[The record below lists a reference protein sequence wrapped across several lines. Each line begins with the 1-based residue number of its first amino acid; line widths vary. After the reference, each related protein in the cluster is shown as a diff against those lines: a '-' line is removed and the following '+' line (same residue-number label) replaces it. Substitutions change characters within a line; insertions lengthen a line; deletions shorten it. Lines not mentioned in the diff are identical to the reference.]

1 MLSKLIRLSLCTSFL
16 FIQACSDGGSNT
28 PPTLTISAEISVA
41 ENTTAV
47 GTAVADDADS
57 SDTLVLSISGG
68 TDSALF
74 SMDGAG
80 VITFNTAPDF
90 ETPGDS
96 DALNT
101 YEMTVQVSD
110 GTEEVTQ
117 DVVVTVTDVI
127 ENIAP
132 TLTLDAA
139 ISVEENSTAVGTA
152 TASDSDAEDTLTFS
166 IAGGADAAMFSI
178 GASTGVISFNTA
190 PDYEA
195 TGSAVGTND
204 YAMTVQVSDGTVQVT
219 KDVVV
224 TVTDIDEPP
233 AVGNVIDGPLQHAKV
248 FADYNGNNIHDAN
261 EPHAMT
267 DVNGGYSL
275 SQNLPVPANYTIIV
289 EMTADTIDAISGE
302 SYADSPVVLKAASGS
317 TVVTPLTTILE
328 VAKSADPTYTAEK
341 LATAMGLPTGVDVSS
356 YNPFATGADQT
367 TAHEVETVFQQVMT
381 AQLVV
386 AEAMKGLADVAGAT
400 DVTAKDASEAAMS
413 AIAGMVLASVVEVN
427 LADSTQVGELK
438 EQAKTKAA
446 DLGITVDAAVADAML
461 TSASNAVV
469 TVSAALSNLTPDT
482 FGTSA
487 ASSVSR
493 LKHDAAGEVKA
504 ASVAVAAADLSAPGA
519 DILAIVTAQLDT
531 SLTLDEGAGVDAA
544 VTANVKAVDGYLG
557 IRNLDFELGGA
568 GWETSYGP
576 DTNPGNTFPT
586 TGGNPGGYWDM
597 DAANNETWWS
607 VLVTAGGN
615 PTPLE
620 DSGLEAG
627 KIYKVMQD
635 SKIFSTKDGFEAK
648 VGGMKVEFFK
658 ANADGTGFDLASDT
672 GDMRPAVIDGGTA
685 WATYEFE
692 YEIPSDVTHIKFVP
706 LWGNDNHI
714 GVDNIVIGTDG
725 RLPPPKIVGSDADG
739 MIERF
744 NNGDTKIQNTDSWNV
759 QVGEWYGGGTAYIG
773 FFQLPDLGQTADPF
787 TNSELGVRLHEMGNP
802 SWGADLSVVRVSD
815 NTDILHE
822 TDYDLESTLIQS
834 SFISTAVRDAIDSE
848 EPDHNIYTSAAA
860 NVTLTAE
867 LNKAY
872 DGGAGVG
879 KYVVMRIA
887 KSGDLPT
894 SESFKIISR
903 NAGEAKWWPTIYYN
917 ADPMPGDDT
926 RTTLAS
932 VQADTTTGGTVSGV
946 PVAETAAVT
955 FQVDMS
961 AVTTHPDGVYIAG
974 GYFGQDGVAMSDNGS
989 DVWSVTVDLPQNAQY
1004 LYKFRNQPSFGTW
1017 DGFED
1022 ADSIAAG
1029 GCNMGQ
1035 YNDRF
1040 VDVAEADIVLPVV
1053 AYGSCSAPS
1062 TDGGDTSTP
1071 ADTTAPVITL
1081 IGDATVSVEQGSTYT
1096 DAGATADTGETVT
1109 IDASAVDTST
1119 IGSYTVTFNVSDEA
1133 MNAAEE
1139 KTRTVNVVA
1148 VPVGTVSI
1156 TKVIETNC
1164 TSPFIKVV
1172 ELYVGGT
1179 VDFSDPN
1186 TVSVGYM
1193 LNGAAFADRQ
1203 DYFDEIRALGKVTDR
1218 YVYLVRDLA
1227 MTQADFPSTTL
1238 TEGEN
1243 AVTVTAST
1251 NGDDGYQVVMNGVVV
1266 SQFGADGQDAD
1277 DSIGTSADWAH
1288 NDTYFERKPGSVDDG
1303 TFNIDH
1309 WNSQPEDYL
1318 DDFGVCARSTSDP
1331 KTETLETVITLGN
1344 YTGGSTDGGTDSGS
1358 DGGAV
1363 AEVFPYRVNMDFDD
1377 VSGPSTQ
1384 WVLEGD
1390 GSACSSF
1397 PTEGGN
1403 TGGYWSC
1410 NSDGDN
1416 GGASGWVL
1424 ISQSPAE
1431 LSTLGLSA
1439 GYIYN
1444 VTMDSKIFSTAAGQ
1458 SAGVVGLKVEIYNED
1473 VGLTYNDRLTDTGDM
1488 RVAVVGDGSAW
1499 SNYSFQYTIPASVS
1513 KDGVDRV
1520 PTHVKYVVLWNDHN
1534 HIGVDNIVIDA
1545 TGTEPAVLAVPTESA
1560 AAPTADASSVLSIF
1574 SDTYTSIDGANFNPN
1589 WNQATVQSTETLADG
1604 GNVLKY
1610 ESLNYQGMEF
1620 TAQDV
1625 SGYTHVHLDFWT
1637 PNATTLRFSLIESA
1651 GGEYPFEL
1659 TVTNEEWV
1667 SVDIPLSH
1675 YTTGNSS
1682 LDLTDV
1688 FQFKTDADPDGG
1700 SPTVYLDNIYFHGTV
1715 STEPTSAITV
1725 LPDVVYDAALPN
1737 RVKEGVTVK
1746 GYVDAG
1752 GLRWVRPPISGEA
1765 PGATYGTGGGSDTEN
1780 IGTLSFR
1787 KMRIKLAVALPARF
1801 ALDTT
1806 GQTYTHTG
1814 NWTATEDAHTY
1825 CASLNGRLATAAE
1838 VKANL
1843 VPHLAAGTWDATF
1856 GWPRHRFDHYW
1867 TGTGARAYA
1876 IELWPGWTQG
1886 STVADAVAAGYEGF
1900 EGNKRVYA
1908 ADAAQVTGGVLVEG
1922 EPSDYVRLATTNYAG
1937 ATDTET
1943 VVNDLDDVF
1952 APENWANY
1960 YPLCVAPLE

>member
-1 MLSKLIRLSLCTSFL
+1 MHQAAVTYIFSRVKSALWSGHIFVIISALAVLA
-16 FIQACSDGGSNT
+16 ACSGDSVLDNVPSEPGADGVAPRLIEVTIFNAQTLGSKASVGQRVRLEFEADESLMT
-28 PPTLTISAEISVA
+28 PSVTIGGVEATLATGNARNWIFDRTMGATDADVDAIPFSISFSDPSGEVGVPVN
-41 ENTTAV
+41 NTTDGSSVRYCADGCPIVSEVDPLV
-47 GTAVADDADS
+47 GYWKLAPEAAAMAIGPSEGSTEWWSNGEADVAGSRACMFDDLVYFGADGS
-57 SDTLVLSISGG
+57 FSQTLGDETFLEAFQGG
-68 TDSALF
+68 TENCGAPVYPHDGSSSATYTTEK
-74 SMDGAG
+74 SSSGATQTITLQG
-80 VITFNTAPDF
+80 VGAHLGLPRIANGIDLAAP
-90 ETPGDS
+90 S
-96 DALNT
+96 DAPASIT
-101 YEMTVQVSD
+101 YNVSLLAEDGSRMVVTIESGSGWWQFVYVKQPMSPIVGHWKLAPTAGAMAIGPVAGSTEWWSNGEADVSGARACIFDDVYTFGAD
-110 GTEEVTQ
+110 GTFTQ
-117 DVVVTVTDVI
+117 SVGHETFL
-127 ENIAP
+127 EP
-132 TLTLDAA
+132 WQGAA
-139 ISVEENSTAVGTA
+139 SEGCGTPISPH
-152 TASDSDAEDTLTFS
+152 D
-166 IAGGADAAMFSI
+166 
-178 GASTGVISFNTA
+178 
-190 PDYEA
+190 
-195 TGSAVGTND
+195 GSASATWSEV
-204 YAMTVQVSDGTVQVT
+204 
-219 KDVVV
+219 
-224 TVTDIDEPP
+224 
-233 AVGNVIDGPLQHAKV
+233 
-248 FADYNGNNIHDAN
+248 
-261 EPHAMT
+261 
-267 DVNGGYSL
+267 
-275 SQNLPVPANYTIIV
+275 
-289 EMTADTIDAISGE
+289 
-302 SYADSPVVLKAASGS
+302 AASGDTLG
-317 TVVTPLTTILE
+317 TVTIE
-328 VAKSADPTYTAEK
+328 GVGAH
-341 LATAMGLPTGVDVSS
+341 MGLARIANGLDLLAPVDAPASVTYDVALLSEDGNNLTLQIESGSGWWQFKFVKYQPSLLVGDWSLAPTAAALAIG
-356 YNPFATGADQT
+356 P
-367 TAHEVETVFQQVMT
+367 TAGSTEWWSNGE
-381 AQLVV
+381 
-386 AEAMKGLADVAGAT
+386 ADVAGARACMFD
-400 DVTAKDASEAAMS
+400 DVVTFGIDGTFS
-413 AIAGMVLASVVEVN
+413 
-427 LADSTQVGELK
+427 Q
-438 EQAKTKAA
+438 
-446 DLGITVDAAVADAML
+446 DLGDDTFLEAFQGGSENCGAAVAPHDGTALATWSEVRGSGDTSGTL
-461 TSASNAVV
+461 TISGVGAHLGLPRIAN
-469 TVSAALSNLTPDT
+469 
-482 FGTSA
+482 GI
-487 ASSVSR
+487 
-493 LKHDAAGEVKA
+493 
-504 ASVAVAAADLSAPGA
+504 DLSAPA
-519 DILAIVTAQLDT
+519 DAPNSITYDIALLSEDGKNLTVQIESGSGWWQYKYVKVGSTVPDVGGSTA
-531 SLTLDEGAGVDAA
+531 GP
-544 VTANVKAVDGYLG
+544 
-557 IRNLDFELGGA
+557 
-568 GWETSYGP
+568 GP
-576 DTNPGNTFPT
+576 DGDTDSSP
-586 TGGNPGGYWDM
+586 Y
-597 DAANNETWWS
+597 AAWS
-607 VLVTAGGN
+607 AFDG
-615 PTPLE
+615 
-620 DSGLEAG
+620 A
-627 KIYKVMQD
+627 
-635 SKIFSTKDGFEAK
+635 TKDGDTYAWPTGSQDWAGFENTNAALVPYNFQYGGTITFTGAVPSGGSDVP
-648 VGGMKVEFFK
+648 VGFTFERSKYPEHEPLFDSDNVTVSGEAEQTYTITIAARPADQTYSSILMKLKERDKSVIIK
-658 ANADGTGFDLASDT
+658 DVLIVASPDPSGGSDSGTGDA
-672 GDMRPAVIDGGTA
+672 
-685 WATYEFE
+685 
-692 YEIPSDVTHIKFVP
+692 
-706 LWGNDNHI
+706 
-714 GVDNIVIGTDG
+714 GTDG
-725 RLPPPKIVGSDADG
+725 DSSSDSDEENTSSSPYAAWSAFDGATKDGDTYAWPTGSQDWAGFENTNAALVPYNFQYGGTITFTGAVPSGGSDVPVG
-739 MIERF
+739 FTFERS
-744 NNGDTKIQNTDSWNV
+744 KYP
-759 QVGEWYGGGTAYIG
+759 E
-773 FFQLPDLGQTADPF
+773 
-787 TNSELGVRLHEMGNP
+787 HEP
-802 SWGADLSVVRVSD
+802 LFDSD
-815 NTDILHE
+815 N
-822 TDYDLESTLIQS
+822 
-834 SFISTAVRDAIDSE
+834 V
-848 EPDHNIYTSAAA
+848 
-860 NVTLTAE
+860 
-867 LNKAY
+867 
-872 DGGAGVG
+872 
-879 KYVVMRIA
+879 
-887 KSGDLPT
+887 
-894 SESFKIISR
+894 
-903 NAGEAKWWPTIYYN
+903 
-917 ADPMPGDDT
+917 
-926 RTTLAS
+926 
-932 VQADTTTGGTVSGV
+932 TVSGE
-946 PVAETAAVT
+946 AEQTYT
-955 FQVDMS
+955 I
-961 AVTTHPDGVYIAG
+961 T
-974 GYFGQDGVAMSDNGS
+974 
-989 DVWSVTVDLPQNAQY
+989 
-1004 LYKFRNQPSFGTW
+1004 
-1017 DGFED
+1017 
-1022 ADSIAAG
+1022 IAARPADQTYSSIL
-1029 GCNMGQ
+1029 MKLKER
-1035 YNDRF
+1035 DKS
-1040 VDVAEADIVLPVV
+1040 VIIKDVLIVASP
-1053 AYGSCSAPS
+1053 APS
-1062 TDGGDTSTP
+1062 
-1071 ADTTAPVITL
+1071 DTTAPVITL

-1119 IGSYTVTFNVSDEA
+1119 IGSYTVTFNVSDED

-1186 TVSVGYM
+1186 IVSVGYM

-1218 YVYLVRDLA
+1218 HVYLVRDLA

-1318 DDFGVCARSTSDP
+1318 DDYGVCARSTSDP

-1344 YTGGSTDGGTDSGS
+1344 YTGSSTDGGTDSGS

-1384 WVLEGD
+1384 WALEGD

-1620 TAQDV
+1620 AAQDV

-1637 PNATTLRFSLIESA
+1637 PNATTLRFSLIESV
-1651 GGEYPFEL
+1651 GGEHPFEL

-1725 LPDVVYDAALPN
+1725 LPDVVYDAATPN

-1765 PGATYGTGGGSDTEN
+1765 PGATYGTGGGSDDVN

-1806 GQTYTHTG
+1806 GQTFTHTG

-1908 ADAAQVTGGVLVEG
+1908 ADAAQVTAGVLAEG

-1937 ATDTET
+1937 ATNTET
-1943 VVNDLDDVF
+1943 VVNDVDDVF

>member
-1 MLSKLIRLSLCTSFL
+1 MHQAAVTYIFSRVKSALWSGHIFVIISALAVLA
-16 FIQACSDGGSNT
+16 ACSGDSVLDNVPSEPGADGVAPRLIEVTIFNAQTLGSKASVGQRVRLEFEADESLMT
-28 PPTLTISAEISVA
+28 PSVTIGGVEATLATGNARNWIFDRTMGATDADVDAIPFSISFSDPSGEIGVPVD
-41 ENTTAV
+41 NTTDGSSVRYCADGCPIVSEVDPLIGYWKLAPEAAAMAIGPSQGSTEWWSNGEADVV
-47 GTAVADDADS
+47 GARACMFDDLVYFGADGS
-57 SDTLVLSISGG
+57 FSQTLGDETFLEAFQGG
-68 TDSALF
+68 TENCGAPVYPHDGSSSA
-74 SMDGAG
+74 
-80 VITFNTAPDF
+80 
-90 ETPGDS
+90 
-96 DALNT
+96 
-101 YEMTVQVSD
+101 
-110 GTEEVTQ
+110 
-117 DVVVTVTDVI
+117 
-127 ENIAP
+127 
-132 TLTLDAA
+132 
-139 ISVEENSTAVGTA
+139 
-152 TASDSDAEDTLTFS
+152 
-166 IAGGADAAMFSI
+166 
-178 GASTGVISFNTA
+178 
-190 PDYEA
+190 
-195 TGSAVGTND
+195 
-204 YAMTVQVSDGTVQVT
+204 
-219 KDVVV
+219 
-224 TVTDIDEPP
+224 
-233 AVGNVIDGPLQHAKV
+233 
-248 FADYNGNNIHDAN
+248 
-261 EPHAMT
+261 
-267 DVNGGYSL
+267 
-275 SQNLPVPANYTIIV
+275 
-289 EMTADTIDAISGE
+289 
-302 SYADSPVVLKAASGS
+302 
-317 TVVTPLTTILE
+317 
-328 VAKSADPTYTAEK
+328 TYTAEK
-341 LATAMGLPTGVDVSS
+341 SSSGATQTITLQGVGAHLGLPRIANGIDLAAPSDAPASITYNVSLLAEDGSRMVVTIESGSGWWQFVYVKQPMSPIVGHWKLAPTAGAMAIGPVAGSTEWWSNGEADVSGARACIFDDVYTFGADGTFTQSVGHETFLEPWQGAASEGCGTPIAPHNGSASSTWSEVAASGDTPGTVTIEGMGAHMGLARIANGIDLLAPVDAPASVTYDVALLSEDGNNLTLQIESGSGWWQFKFVRHQPSLLVGDWSLSPTAAALAIG
-356 YNPFATGADQT
+356 P
-367 TAHEVETVFQQVMT
+367 TAGSTEWWSNGE
-381 AQLVV
+381 
-386 AEAMKGLADVAGAT
+386 ADVAGARACMFD
-400 DVTAKDASEAAMS
+400 DVVTFGIDGTFS
-413 AIAGMVLASVVEVN
+413 
-427 LADSTQVGELK
+427 Q
-438 EQAKTKAA
+438 
-446 DLGITVDAAVADAML
+446 DLGDDTFLEAFQGGSENCGAAVAPHDGTALATWREVRGSGDTSGTL
-461 TSASNAVV
+461 TISGVGAHLGLPRIAN
-469 TVSAALSNLTPDT
+469 
-482 FGTSA
+482 GI
-487 ASSVSR
+487 
-493 LKHDAAGEVKA
+493 
-504 ASVAVAAADLSAPGA
+504 DLSAPADAPDSITYDIALLSEDGKNLTVQIESGSGWWQYKYVKVGSTVPDVGGSNGGPGPDGDTGSSPYAAWSAFDGA
-519 DILAIVTAQLDT
+519 AKDGDTYTWPTGSQDWAGFENMNAALVPYNFEYGGTITFTGAVPSGGSDVPVGFTFERSKYPEHEPLFDSDNVTVSGEAEQTYTITIGARPADQTYSSILMKLKERDKSVIVKDVLIV
-531 SLTLDEGAGVDAA
+531 AGSDP
-544 VTANVKAVDGYLG
+544 
-557 IRNLDFELGGA
+557 LGG
-568 GWETSYGP
+568 T
-576 DTNPGNTFPT
+576 
-586 TGGNPGGYWDM
+586 
-597 DAANNETWWS
+597 
-607 VLVTAGGN
+607 
-615 PTPLE
+615 
-620 DSGLEAG
+620 DSG
-627 KIYKVMQD
+627 
-635 SKIFSTKDGFEAK
+635 T
-648 VGGMKVEFFK
+648 
-658 ANADGTGFDLASDT
+658 
-672 GDMRPAVIDGGTA
+672 
-685 WATYEFE
+685 
-692 YEIPSDVTHIKFVP
+692 SDV
-706 LWGNDNHI
+706 
-714 GVDNIVIGTDG
+714 GT
-725 RLPPPKIVGSDADG
+725 
-739 MIERF
+739 
-744 NNGDTKIQNTDSWNV
+744 NGDSSTDSDEENTSSSPYAVWS
-759 QVGEWYGGGTAYIG
+759 A
-773 FFQLPDLGQTADPF
+773 FD
-787 TNSELGVRLHEMGNP
+787 
-802 SWGADLSVVRVSD
+802 GA
-815 NTDILHE
+815 T
-822 TDYDLESTLIQS
+822 
-834 SFISTAVRDAIDSE
+834 
-848 EPDHNIYTSAAA
+848 
-860 NVTLTAE
+860 
-867 LNKAY
+867 
-872 DGGAGVG
+872 
-879 KYVVMRIA
+879 
-887 KSGDLPT
+887 KSGDT
-894 SESFKIISR
+894 Y
-903 NAGEAKWWPTIYYN
+903 AWPTGAQDWAGFQNTNTALVPYNFQHGGTITFTGAVPSGGSDVPVGFTFERLAYPDVDPQFN
-917 ADPMPGDDT
+917 ADN
-926 RTTLAS
+926 
-932 VQADTTTGGTVSGV
+932 VTVSGEAEQTYTIMIGARPADQTYSSILMKLKERDKSV
-946 PVAETAAVT
+946 IIKDVLIVASPA
-955 FQVDMS
+955 
-961 AVTTHPDGVYIAG
+961 
-974 GYFGQDGVAMSDNGS
+974 
-989 DVWSVTVDLPQNAQY
+989 
-1004 LYKFRNQPSFGTW
+1004 
-1017 DGFED
+1017 
-1022 ADSIAAG
+1022 
-1029 GCNMGQ
+1029 
-1035 YNDRF
+1035 
-1040 VDVAEADIVLPVV
+1040 
-1053 AYGSCSAPS
+1053 
-1062 TDGGDTSTP
+1062 P

-1218 YVYLVRDLA
+1218 HVYLVRDLA

-1318 DDFGVCARSTSDP
+1318 DDYGVCARSTSDP
-1331 KTETLETVITLGN
+1331 KTETLESVITLGN

-1814 NWTATEDAHTY
+1814 NWTATEDAHSY
-1825 CASLNGRLATAAE
+1825 CASINGRLATAAE

-1908 ADAAQVTGGVLVEG
+1908 ADAAQVTAGVLVEG

>member
-1 MLSKLIRLSLCTSFL
+1 
-16 FIQACSDGGSNT
+16 
-28 PPTLTISAEISVA
+28 
-41 ENTTAV
+41 
-47 GTAVADDADS
+47 
-57 SDTLVLSISGG
+57 
-68 TDSALF
+68 
-74 SMDGAG
+74 
-80 VITFNTAPDF
+80 
-90 ETPGDS
+90 
-96 DALNT
+96 
-101 YEMTVQVSD
+101 
-110 GTEEVTQ
+110 
-117 DVVVTVTDVI
+117 
-127 ENIAP
+127 
-132 TLTLDAA
+132 
-139 ISVEENSTAVGTA
+139 
-152 TASDSDAEDTLTFS
+152 
-166 IAGGADAAMFSI
+166 
-178 GASTGVISFNTA
+178 
-190 PDYEA
+190 
-195 TGSAVGTND
+195 
-204 YAMTVQVSDGTVQVT
+204 
-219 KDVVV
+219 
-224 TVTDIDEPP
+224 
-233 AVGNVIDGPLQHAKV
+233 
-248 FADYNGNNIHDAN
+248 
-261 EPHAMT
+261 
-267 DVNGGYSL
+267 
-275 SQNLPVPANYTIIV
+275 
-289 EMTADTIDAISGE
+289 
-302 SYADSPVVLKAASGS
+302 
-317 TVVTPLTTILE
+317 
-328 VAKSADPTYTAEK
+328 
-341 LATAMGLPTGVDVSS
+341 
-356 YNPFATGADQT
+356 
-367 TAHEVETVFQQVMT
+367 
-381 AQLVV
+381 
-386 AEAMKGLADVAGAT
+386 
-400 DVTAKDASEAAMS
+400 
-413 AIAGMVLASVVEVN
+413 
-427 LADSTQVGELK
+427 
-438 EQAKTKAA
+438 
-446 DLGITVDAAVADAML
+446 
-461 TSASNAVV
+461 
-469 TVSAALSNLTPDT
+469 
-482 FGTSA
+482 
-487 ASSVSR
+487 
-493 LKHDAAGEVKA
+493 
-504 ASVAVAAADLSAPGA
+504 
-519 DILAIVTAQLDT
+519 
-531 SLTLDEGAGVDAA
+531 
-544 VTANVKAVDGYLG
+544 
-557 IRNLDFELGGA
+557 
-568 GWETSYGP
+568 
-576 DTNPGNTFPT
+576 
-586 TGGNPGGYWDM
+586 
-597 DAANNETWWS
+597 
-607 VLVTAGGN
+607 
-615 PTPLE
+615 
-620 DSGLEAG
+620 
-627 KIYKVMQD
+627 
-635 SKIFSTKDGFEAK
+635 
-648 VGGMKVEFFK
+648 
-658 ANADGTGFDLASDT
+658 
-672 GDMRPAVIDGGTA
+672 
-685 WATYEFE
+685 
-692 YEIPSDVTHIKFVP
+692 
-706 LWGNDNHI
+706 
-714 GVDNIVIGTDG
+714 
-725 RLPPPKIVGSDADG
+725 
-739 MIERF
+739 
-744 NNGDTKIQNTDSWNV
+744 
-759 QVGEWYGGGTAYIG
+759 
-773 FFQLPDLGQTADPF
+773 
-787 TNSELGVRLHEMGNP
+787 
-802 SWGADLSVVRVSD
+802 
-815 NTDILHE
+815 
-822 TDYDLESTLIQS
+822 
-834 SFISTAVRDAIDSE
+834 
-848 EPDHNIYTSAAA
+848 
-860 NVTLTAE
+860 
-867 LNKAY
+867 
-872 DGGAGVG
+872 
-879 KYVVMRIA
+879 
-887 KSGDLPT
+887 
-894 SESFKIISR
+894 
-903 NAGEAKWWPTIYYN
+903 
-917 ADPMPGDDT
+917 
-926 RTTLAS
+926 
-932 VQADTTTGGTVSGV
+932 
-946 PVAETAAVT
+946 
-955 FQVDMS
+955 
-961 AVTTHPDGVYIAG
+961 
-974 GYFGQDGVAMSDNGS
+974 
-989 DVWSVTVDLPQNAQY
+989 
-1004 LYKFRNQPSFGTW
+1004 
-1017 DGFED
+1017 
-1022 ADSIAAG
+1022 
-1029 GCNMGQ
+1029 
-1035 YNDRF
+1035 
-1040 VDVAEADIVLPVV
+1040 
-1053 AYGSCSAPS
+1053 APS
-1062 TDGGDTSTP
+1062 
-1071 ADTTAPVITL
+1071 DTTAPVITL

-1119 IGSYTVTFNVSDEA
+1119 IGSYTVTFNVSDED

-1186 TVSVGYM
+1186 IVSVGYM

-1218 YVYLVRDLA
+1218 HVYLVRDLA

-1318 DDFGVCARSTSDP
+1318 DDYGVCARSTSDP

-1344 YTGGSTDGGTDSGS
+1344 YTGSSTDGGTDSGS

-1384 WVLEGD
+1384 WALEGD

-1620 TAQDV
+1620 AAQDV

-1637 PNATTLRFSLIESA
+1637 PNATTLRFSLIESV
-1651 GGEYPFEL
+1651 GGEHPFEL

-1725 LPDVVYDAALPN
+1725 LPDVVYDAATPN

-1765 PGATYGTGGGSDTEN
+1765 PGATYGTGGGSDDVN

-1806 GQTYTHTG
+1806 GQTFTHTG

-1908 ADAAQVTGGVLVEG
+1908 ADAAQVTAGVLAEG

-1937 ATDTET
+1937 ATNTET
-1943 VVNDLDDVF
+1943 VVNDVDDVF